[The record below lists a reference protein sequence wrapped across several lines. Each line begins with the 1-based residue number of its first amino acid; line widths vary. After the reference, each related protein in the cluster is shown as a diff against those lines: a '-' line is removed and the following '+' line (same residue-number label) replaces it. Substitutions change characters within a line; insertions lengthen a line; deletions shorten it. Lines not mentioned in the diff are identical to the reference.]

1 LSIMMLHVL
10 AHGHPLAA
18 HAVHAVSGLAAAA
31 APPHPTSSAN
41 GRGPVLSGAGG
52 ATGGAATKHAYDDVL
67 AQLLQFLIFL
77 ANLIGACVIAVA
89 VVREA
94 IFYLYE
100 LARNGGR
107 SIPDREA
114 IRLSLGRS
122 LSLAL
127 EFQLGADIL
136 GTALN
141 PSAQDLI
148 VLGAVALLRTFLSY
162 SLSREIAAEA
172 RRINETRQAARGQ
185 GEQDTPAEPKSG
197 RASAMA
203 TVRRKLGESGRS

>member
-1 LSIMMLHVL
+1 MILYAL

-18 HAVHAVSGLAAAA
+18 HAVHAMSGLAAAA
-31 APPHPTSSAN
+31 PTPHPTSIAN
-41 GRGPVLSGAGG
+41 GRSPALSGSGGAVGG
-52 ATGGAATKHAYDDVL
+52 ATTKHAYDDFL
-67 AQLLQFLIFL
+67 AQILQFLIFL

-94 IFYLYE
+94 LFYLYE
-100 LARNGGR
+100 LVRNRGR

-136 GTALN
+136 STALN

-172 RRINETRQAARGQ
+172 RRVNDARQGQ
-185 GEQDTPAEPKSG
+185 QGQQGRQGQDLPVE
-197 RASAMA
+197 RESAMA
-203 TVRRKLGESGRS
+203 TVRRKLGEK

>member
-1 LSIMMLHVL
+1 MIVHAL
-10 AHGHPLAA
+10 AYGHPLAA
-18 HAVHAVSGLAAAA
+18 HAVHAMSGLAAAA
-31 APPHPTSSAN
+31 PTPHPTSIAN
-41 GRGPVLSGAGG
+41 GRSPILSGSGG
-52 ATGGAATKHAYDDVL
+52 AVGGAKPPHAYDDFL

-77 ANLIGACVIAVA
+77 ANLIGACIIAVA

-94 IFYLYE
+94 LFYLYE
-100 LARNGGR
+100 LVR
-107 SIPDREA
+107 SRGQSISDREA

-136 GTALN
+136 STALN

-172 RRINETRQAARGQ
+172 RRINETRQTAGGQ
-185 GEQDTPAEPKSG
+185 GEQDTPAESKSG
-197 RASAMA
+197 RESAMA
-203 TVRRKLGESGRS
+203 IVRRKLGEGK

>member
-1 LSIMMLHVL
+1 MIILLHVL
-10 AHGHPLAA
+10 AHGHPLVA
-18 HAVHAVSGLAAAA
+18 HAVHAVSGLATA
-31 APPHPTSSAN
+31 APTPHPTSIAN
-41 GRGPVLSGAGG
+41 GRSPALSGSSG
-52 ATGGAATKHAYDDVL
+52 ATGGATPKHAYDDFL
-67 AQLLQFLIFL
+67 AQILQFLIFL
-77 ANLIGACVIAVA
+77 ANLIGACIIAVA

-94 IFYLYE
+94 LYYLYE
-100 LARNGGR
+100 LARDRGR
-107 SIPDREA
+107 SIPDKEA

-136 GTALN
+136 STALN

-172 RRINETRQAARGQ
+172 RRVSEARQAQGQ
-185 GEQDTPAEPKSG
+185 GGQDTPIESKSG
-197 RASAMA
+197 RESAMA

>member
-1 LSIMMLHVL
+1 MIMMLHVL

-18 HAVHAVSGLAAAA
+18 HAFHAVSGLAAAA
-31 APPHPTSSAN
+31 ATPHPTSIAN

-52 ATGGAATKHAYDDVL
+52 ATGGAAPKHAYDDVL
-67 AQLLQFLIFL
+67 AQTLQFLIFL

-100 LARNGGR
+100 LVRNGGR

-162 SLSREIAAEA
+162 SLSREIDAEA
-172 RRINETRQAARGQ
+172 RRVNETRQGQ
-185 GEQDTPAEPKSG
+185 QGQDTPAAPASG
-197 RASAMA
+197 RASA
-203 TVRRKLGESGRS
+203 E

>member
-1 LSIMMLHVL
+1 MIILLHAL

-31 APPHPTSSAN
+31 PTPHPTSSAN
-41 GRGPVLSGAGG
+41 GRGPVL
-52 ATGGAATKHAYDDVL
+52 KHAYDDFL
-67 AQLLQFLIFL
+67 AQLLQFLIFV

-94 IFYLYE
+94 LFYLYE
-100 LARNGGR
+100 LVRNRGR

-172 RRINETRQAARGQ
+172 RRVNDARQGQ
-185 GEQDTPAEPKSG
+185 QGQQGRQGQDLPVE
-197 RASAMA
+197 RESAMA
-203 TVRRKLGESGRS
+203 TVRRKLGEK

>member
-1 LSIMMLHVL
+1 MILYAL

-18 HAVHAVSGLAAAA
+18 HAVHAMSGLAAAA
-31 APPHPTSSAN
+31 PTPHPTSIAN
-41 GRGPVLSGAGG
+41 GRSPALSGSGGAVGG
-52 ATGGAATKHAYDDVL
+52 ATTKHAYDDFL
-67 AQLLQFLIFL
+67 AQILQFLIFL

-94 IFYLYE
+94 LFYLYE
-100 LARNGGR
+100 LVRNRGR

-172 RRINETRQAARGQ
+172 RRVNDARQGQ
-185 GEQDTPAEPKSG
+185 QGQQGRQGQDLPVE
-197 RASAMA
+197 RESAMA
-203 TVRRKLGESGRS
+203 TVRRKLGEK

>member
-1 LSIMMLHVL
+1 MTVPLLVHT
-10 AHGHPLAA
+10 AHTV
-18 HAVHAVSGLAAAA
+18 HALHAVSVIAATT
-31 APPHPTSSAN
+31 PIPHPTSIAN
-41 GRGPVLSGAGG
+41 GRSPVFSGSGG
-52 ATGGAATKHAYDDVL
+52 ASGGTKPAHAYDDFL

-77 ANLIGACVIAVA
+77 ANLIGACIIAVA

-94 IFYLYE
+94 LYYLYE
-100 LARNGGR
+100 LVRNGGR
-107 SIPDREA
+107 SIPDKEA

-136 GTALN
+136 STALN

-172 RRINETRQAARGQ
+172 RRVNDAQQVQGRRGQ
-185 GEQDTPAEPKSG
+185 DAPGGHEPT
-197 RASAMA
+197 RESAIA